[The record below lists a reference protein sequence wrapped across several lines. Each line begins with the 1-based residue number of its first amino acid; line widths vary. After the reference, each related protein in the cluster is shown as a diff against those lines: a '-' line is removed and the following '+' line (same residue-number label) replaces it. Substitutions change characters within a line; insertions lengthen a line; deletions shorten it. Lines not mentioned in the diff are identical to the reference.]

1 MIRELTAEDSLTE
14 LTDLLHRSYAAL
26 ATDGMRYLAS
36 RQSTDMT
43 IERLVDAATLVSTDE
58 TGALV
63 GTISVAHP
71 GAPNPYLDFYNRVGN
86 SHFFMFGID
95 PAHQGL
101 GLGTMLVERI
111 EQLAIDLGADELA
124 CDTAEHAHLLIAW
137 YTRLGFVRVG
147 STDWDMV
154 DYKSVLLAK
163 QLCTPSTHTIT
174 PLRT

>member
-1 MIRELTAEDSLTE
+1 
-14 LTDLLHRSYAAL
+14 
-26 ATDGMRYLAS
+26 
-36 RQSTDMT
+36 
-43 IERLVDAATLVSTDE
+43 
-58 TGALV
+58 
-63 GTISVAHP
+63 
-71 GAPNPYLDFYNRVGN
+71 
-86 SHFFMFGID
+86 HFFMFGID

-124 CDTAEHAHLLIAW
+124 CDTAEHAHRLIAW

-163 QLCTPSTHTIT
+163 QLHTPSDIVV
-174 PLRT
+174 